1 MARVY
6 AGEDRAPASVPR
18 VTGERYLYGDDPLA
32 AERLDLVA
40 RLFEPSTAAFLSRHG
55 PRGPALAVDVGC
67 GPGHTT
73 RLTHRVLEASR
84 TLGLDQSEAYVRR
97 ASIGAPP
104 GVAFARHD
112 ARDVPFPEGPAQVVF
127 CRLLLAH
134 LNRPMDVLAGWA
146 TQLDRGGVLMVDELD
161 HAETDDDAFRRY
173 LEVAVAVIAGEG
185 SALFAGPVVSAA
197 AAPPGT
203 ERIADEASR
212 IDLSPADAG
221 RMFGVNLR
229 VLRRD
234 GRLPADDAELD
245 EVQASLDAAVAGETR
260 PGCTL
265 HQRQI
270 AFRRS

>member
-1 MARVY
+1 
-6 AGEDRAPASVPR
+6 

-40 RLFEPSTAAFLSRHG
+40 RLFEPSTAAFLGRHG
-55 PRGPALAVDVGC
+55 PSGPPLAVDVGC

-73 RLTHRVLEASR
+73 RLLHRILGASR
-84 TLGLDQSEAYVRR
+84 TVGLDQSEAYVRR

-104 GVAFARHD
+104 GLSFARHD
-112 ARDVPFPEGPAQVVF
+112 AREVPFPEAPANVVF

-146 TQLDRGGVLMVDELD
+146 TQLDRGGLLMIDELD
-161 HAETDDDAFRRY
+161 HAATDDDVFRRY
-173 LEVAVAVIAGEG
+173 LEVAVAVLAGEG
-185 SALFAGPVVSAA
+185 SALFAGPVISAA

-203 ERIADEASR
+203 ERIADEIST

-221 RMFGVNLR
+221 RMFGMNLR

-245 EVQASLDAAVAGETR
+245 RLQASLDRAVAGEAR
-260 PGCTL
+260 RRCTL

-270 AFRRS
+270 VFRRE

>member
-1 MARVY
+1 
-6 AGEDRAPASVPR
+6 

-40 RLFEPSTAAFLSRHG
+40 RLFEPSTGTFLDRRGPKG
-55 PRGPALAVDVGC
+55 PRLAVDVGC

-73 RLTHRVLEASR
+73 RLIHRVLGASR

-97 ASIGAPP
+97 ASIGAPA

-112 ARDVPFPEGPAQVVF
+112 AREVPFPEEPAQVVF

-146 TQLDRGGVLMVDELD
+146 TQLDRGGLLMIDELD
-161 HAETDDDAFRRY
+161 RAETDDEAFRRY
-173 LEVAVAVIAGEG
+173 LEVAVSVIADEG
-185 SALFAGPVVSAA
+185 SVLFAGPVVSAA
-197 AAPPGT
+197 PAPPGT
-203 ERIADEASR
+203 ERIADETAT

-221 RMFGVNLR
+221 RMFGMNLR

-234 GRLPADDAELD
+234 GRLPTEDPELD
-245 EVQASLDAAVAGETR
+245 RLQASLDAAVAGEAR
-260 PGCTL
+260 PGCML

-270 AFRRS
+270 VFRLV